1 MRKTITLL
9 LSVLVM
15 VSLCSYA
22 GNASTQ
28 LPDDTAQESSEL
40 YLYIGSPL
48 TLSNGSIKPLDSE
61 NLGLVPVVY
70 QDRTLV
76 PLRAIS
82 EHFGAQVSYDAKTD
96 TAIIRYAGKT
106 AEFPVG
112 KNYFVFNSKTYQM
125 DTQTMSTNGRCL
137 VPLRALS
144 ETVLGKYV
152 DYCNNVISVTNDKID
167 LINDTVLMSQVKEK
181 IGAAVR
187 LSSISELSAFI
198 DLNSGNYRYNT
209 TKTAATDANTGNAPA
224 AAESS
229 GTQGGYTDSN
239 YSSTNV
245 QVEGVD
251 EADTVKTDGK
261 FIYISGANQV
271 SIIRADG
278 AALTSTDTIKTA
290 DNLTLSEL
298 YIDNGRLI
306 VLGSRHEQTPP
317 VPYKESAPVESVKT
331 VAPYMPGKSY
341 TYAGIYSV
349 DQAGKATLLREIE
362 VEGNLRSSRKTNNYL
377 YLVSNQYIYSTDP
390 DDITPYVRDTAVSDK
405 AAPLTVDSIITFPGK
420 KSSSYLNV
428 TAIDISDPTV
438 PSHTESLLGAG
449 DQIYMNSSALYV
461 AAYDYE
467 SNTAKTSVIK
477 FKIDGL
483 NFGYAASGNVNGN
496 ILNQFSMD
504 EYNGNFRIATT
515 SWNNTENENALYVL
529 DQNLNTIGAI
539 EGLAKGER
547 IYSVRFVGATG
558 YVVTYRNIDPLFVI
572 DLSVPNKPTVVGQLE
587 VPGFSNYLHPL
598 TDKLVMGI
606 GYDTEQM
613 YVLNAKTGKYETIG
627 TRQGGLKFSLFDI
640 SNPAKPAEVSSYVLG
655 SAGSY
660 SEIEYN
666 HKALMF
672 DPANQMF
679 AFDAVVN
686 ENKGSSS
693 SGNYTSGAVV
703 MSWNESG
710 FSVKGRIPVDNTV
723 RTEDKYYWY
732 GSNRL
737 CYIGNVLYYIQGG
750 AIRAFDM
757 STLSPIGQMLLT
769 K

>member
-1 MRKTITLL
+1 
-9 LSVLVM
+9 M
-15 VSLCSYA
+15 VSLCSFG
-22 GNASTQ
+22 GNADAL
-28 LPDDTAQESSEL
+28 LPDDATQESSEL

-48 TLSNGSIKPLDSE
+48 TLSNGDIKPLDSE

-82 EHFGAQVSYDAKTD
+82 EHFGAQVSYDVKTD
-96 TAIIRYAGKT
+96 TAIISYAGKT

-144 ETVLGKYV
+144 ETVLGKCV
-152 DYCNNVISVTNDKID
+152 DYCNNIISVTNNKID
-167 LINDTVLMSQVKEK
+167 LANDTVMLSQVKEK
-181 IGAAVR
+181 IGAAIK

-198 DLNSGNYRYNT
+198 ELNSRNYELGSA
-209 TKTAATDANTGNAPA
+209 KTAATDASTPAPA
-224 AAESS
+224 AAESN
-229 GTQGGYTDSN
+229 GTQGGYADSN

-251 EADTVKTDGK
+251 ESDIVKTDGK
-261 FIYISGANQV
+261 FIYISGGNQV
-271 SIIRADG
+271 SIVRADG
-278 AALTSTDTIKTA
+278 AVLTSTDTIKTA
-290 DNLTLSEL
+290 DGLTLNEL
-298 YIDNGRLI
+298 YIDDGRLVI
-306 VLGSRHEQTPP
+306 LGSRYDQASPI
-317 VPYKESAPVESVKT
+317 PYKESVPAESGKMI
-331 VAPYMPGKSY
+331 APYIPGKSF
-341 TYAGIYSV
+341 TYAGIYAI
-349 DQAGKATLLREIE
+349 DQAGKATLLKEIE
-362 VEGNLRSSRKTNNYL
+362 VEGNLRSSRKTDNFL
-377 YLVSNQYIYSTDP
+377 YLVSNQYIYSIDP
-390 DDITPYVRDTAVSDK
+390 DGITPYVRDTAVSDK

-420 KSSSYLNV
+420 TSSSYLNI
-428 TAIDISDPTV
+428 TAIDIDDPAA

-449 DQIYMNSSALYV
+449 DQIYMNSNALYV

-467 SNTAKTSVIK
+467 NNTAKTSVIK

-483 NFGYAASGNVNGN
+483 NFGYAASGKVNGN

-504 EYNGNFRIATT
+504 EYDGNFRIATT
-515 SWNNTENENALYVL
+515 SWNNIENDNALYVL
-529 DQNLNTIGAI
+529 DQNLNTIGAV

-547 IYSVRFVGATG
+547 IYSVRFIGDTG

-572 DLSVPNKPTVVGQLE
+572 DLSVPEKPTVVGELE

-598 TDKLVMGI
+598 SDKLVMGI

-613 YVLNAKTGKYETIG
+613 YVLDGKSGEYVTIG

-640 SNPAKPAEVSSYVLG
+640 SNPAKPAEIACCVLG
-655 SAGSY
+655 GAGSY
-660 SEIEYN
+660 SEIQYN

-672 DPANQMF
+672 DPTNQMF
-679 AFDAVVN
+679 AFDAVLA
-686 ENKGSSS
+686 ENKGTSG

-703 MSWNESG
+703 MSWNDSG
-710 FSVKGRIPVDNTV
+710 FSVKGKIPVDETT
-723 RTEDKYYWY
+723 RPEAKYYSY

-737 CYIGNVLYYIQGG
+737 CYIGNVLYYVQGS

-757 STLSPIGQMLLT
+757 STLSPIGQLLLS
-769 K
+769 